1 MSASDTTITRL
12 VFPDQTNHHGTFFGG
27 EALSMMAS
35 SAAISA
41 TRRARNL
48 VVHANSGSIDFIAPV
63 PSGSIV
69 EENAHVETVGRTSI
83 TVEAT
88 LHAEQLLTGLR
99 QRASSGRF
107 VFVAVDQ
114 QGAPTPVS
122 VLAEAASRDTRAAD
136 LTRTTE
142 LVLPGQTNHKGT
154 LFGGELMRLLDA
166 IAFIAASR
174 HVRLPLVTARSEQID
189 FHSPVA
195 VGELVDLQAAVAE
208 TRQTSLVIDVEATAE
223 DPCTGATRPCTRA
236 QFVLAPA
243 RQTRNEP
250 G

>member
-1 MSASDTTITRL
+1 MSGPATTITRL

-35 SAAISA
+35 SAAICA
-41 TRRARNL
+41 TRRARNP
-48 VVHANSGSIDFIAPV
+48 VVLANSGSIEFIAPV
-63 PSGSIV
+63 PGGSIV
-69 EENAHVETVGRTSI
+69 EANAQIEAVGRTSI
-83 TVEAT
+83 TVDTT
-88 LHAEQLLTGLR
+88 LDAEQLLTGLR
-99 QRASSGRF
+99 QRSSSGRF
-107 VFVAVDQ
+107 VFVAVDG
-114 QGAPTPVS
+114 QGTPTP
-122 VLAEAASRDTRAAD
+122 VLAEAASRDTPASD
-136 LTRTTE
+136 STRTTE

-154 LFGGELMRLLDA
+154 LFGGELMRLLDS

-174 HVRLPLVTARSEQID
+174 HVRLPLATARSEQID

-208 TRQTSLVIDVEATAE
+208 TRRTSLVIDVEAIAE
-223 DPCTGATRPCTRA
+223 DPYTGVTRPCTRA

-243 RQTRNEP
+243 RQAKDDP

>member
-1 MSASDTTITRL
+1 MSAPDTTITRL

-27 EALSMMAS
+27 QALSMMAS

-41 TRRARNL
+41 TRRARNP
-48 VVHANSGSIDFIAPV
+48 VVLANSGSIDFITPV

-69 EENAHVETVGRTSI
+69 EATAQIEAVGRTSI
-83 TVEAT
+83 TVAAT
-88 LHAEQLLTGLR
+88 LDAEQLLTGLR

-107 VFVAVDQ
+107 VFVAVDE
-114 QGAPTPVS
+114 QGAPTPVALP
-122 VLAEAASRDTRAAD
+122 VERASRDPRAAN
-136 LTRTTE
+136 LTRTVE
-142 LVLPGQTNHKGT
+142 LVLPGQTNDKGT

-166 IAFIAASR
+166 LAFIAGSR

-195 VGELVDLQAAVAE
+195 VGELVDLRAFVAE
-208 TRQTSLVIDVEATAE
+208 TRQTSLVIDVEATTE
-223 DPCTGATRPCTRA
+223 DPCTGVARPCTRA

-243 RQTRNEP
+243 RRTGNEP

>member
-1 MSASDTTITRL
+1 MSAPATTITRL

-35 SAAISA
+35 SAVISA
-41 TRRARNL
+41 TRRARNP
-48 VVHANSGSIDFIAPV
+48 VVLANSGSIDFITPV

-69 EENAHVETVGRTSI
+69 ETNAQIEAVGRTSI
-83 TVEAT
+83 TVAAT
-88 LHAEQLLTGLR
+88 LDAEHLLSGLR

-114 QGAPTPVS
+114 RGTPVP
-122 VLAEAASRDTRAAD
+122 VPDEAASRDAPASGS
-136 LTRTTE
+136 TRTTE

-166 IAFIAASR
+166 IAFITASR
-174 HVRLPLVTARSEQID
+174 HLRLPLVTARSEQID
-189 FHSPVA
+189 FHSSVA
-195 VGELVDLQAAVAE
+195 VGELVDLRAAVAE
-208 TRQTSLVIDVEATAE
+208 TRKTSLVIEVEAIAE
-223 DPCTGATRPCTRA
+223 DPCTGITRPCTRA

-243 RQTRNEP
+243 RQAKDGP
-250 G
+250 S